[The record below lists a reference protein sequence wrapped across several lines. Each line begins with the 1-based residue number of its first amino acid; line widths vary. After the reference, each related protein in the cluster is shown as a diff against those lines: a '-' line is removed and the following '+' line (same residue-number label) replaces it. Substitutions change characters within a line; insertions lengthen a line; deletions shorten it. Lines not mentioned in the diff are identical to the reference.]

1 MEDPIT
7 AFVEQSRQLLVEF
20 AKASPQSNDD
30 PGAAQRHFVASFTR
44 TIDDFVD
51 SLHDQGIGDKTA
63 NCSSLALRC
72 SNGSR
77 ESSNRRLPP
86 SRSGNSGAK
95 TRP

>member
-20 AKASPQSNDD
+20 ATGSPQSNDD
-30 PGAAQRHFVASFTR
+30 PRATQRHFVASFTR
-44 TIDDFVD
+44 TIDDFLD
-51 SLHDQGIGDKTA
+51 SLHAPEIGNKTA

-72 SNGSR
+72 ASGTR
-77 ESSNRRLPP
+77 ESSNRRQPP
-86 SRSGNSGAK
+86 SRGGNTGAK

>member
-7 AFVEQSRQLLVEF
+7 AFVEQSRQQLVDF
-20 AKASPQSNDD
+20 AQGSQQSNDD

-51 SLHDQGIGDKTA
+51 SLHDREIGNQTA

-72 SNGSR
+72 GKGLR
-77 ESSNRRLPP
+77 ASSNHRQPP

-95 TRP
+95 TR